1 MSYILEA
8 LKMSEQTRRQ
18 RVDGLQ
24 YSLLPAV
31 EEGMAPR
38 QFRPYVWLAGALLI
52 NAVALLLWWR
62 PTPPPPASTE
72 RQVQKALPEPARPVS
87 PLPASIAVKAPEP
100 LPVLQATPLPVAP
113 PAITVVA
120 APPPAPVATTPAPER
135 VKHLEAKP
143 RASTPPAKVPEAAA
157 KADNTDGMAANLM
170 KQLPPINVAGY
181 IHDAEANRLVMV
193 NDRLL
198 REGEELAPGL
208 KLEKILDDGLVF
220 NFRGHRFKR

>member
-72 RQVQKALPEPARPVS
+72 IQVQKALPEPARPVS
-87 PLPASIAVKAPEP
+87 SPPANIAIKAPEP
-100 LPVLQATPLPVAP
+100 LPALQPTPLPVAP
-113 PAITVVA
+113 PVITGV
-120 APPPAPVATTPAPER
+120 APPPQAPVATTPAAER

-143 RASTPPAKVPEAAA
+143 RASAPAKIPEATA

-181 IHDAEANRLVMV
+181 IHDTDSNRLVMV

-220 NFRGHRFKR
+220 NFKGHRFKR

>member
-38 QFRPYVWLAGALLI
+38 PFRPYVWLAGALLI
-52 NAVALLLWWR
+52 NVVALLLWWR
-62 PTPPPPASTE
+62 PTLSPPAPSE
-72 RQVQKALPEPARPVS
+72 IQVQKALPEPARPVS
-87 PLPASIAVKAPEP
+87 PPPASIAIKAPEP
-100 LPVLQATPLPVAP
+100 LPILQATPLPVAP
-113 PAITVVA
+113 PVITVVA

-135 VKHLEAKP
+135 AKHLEAKP
-143 RASTPPAKVPEAAA
+143 RASPPAKIPEATT
-157 KADNTDGMAANLM
+157 KADNTDGVAANLM

-220 NFRGHRFKR
+220 NFKGHRFKR